1 MGKRILTFQIS
12 SKNVHESNLFLR
24 KLWSELNKYKRN
36 GWQYNSYRQNNVI
49 EIGSSNYGD
58 VSFDYKVKGCINN
71 IYFKNVEEDDLE
83 YIKRAV
89 NDAKK
94 INETITYYCEIDF
107 PLRSRCTT
115 LEGLN
120 TRFYSEGE
128 RTCIRLEIEAYSEND
143 FKYLIGK
150 KLEIIR
156 AIISVY
162 FRKKYI
168 LRDFKVKQFLD
179 KPEELPADNTVYDY
193 NFEWIDS
200 DDIPMTDEKEY
211 IIPKDMV
218 YLVDFIIKSNFY
230 TSQIQMMIN
239 AVQAFFLASTLKSI
253 SEEDCDCTKGCINV
267 ANAIAVSALEPLAN
281 LESIPN
287 SKCEYCGNTQ
297 FHVLQKM
304 RALINRYCS
313 ELHTKYVMDNYYTKR
328 SKFFHEGSN
337 DSDEYY
343 TGICWPQIDENCGNK
358 MEPPHSLIDYY
369 LFDLVSHIIRRRCFE
384 LINDIV

>member
-1 MGKRILTFQIS
+1 MRTLSFSIS

-24 KLWSELNKYKRN
+24 KLWSELNKYKSN
-36 GWQYNSYRQNNVI
+36 GWNCYSYRHNNVI

-58 VSFDYKVKGCINN
+58 ISFDYKVKGCINN
-71 IYFKNVEEDDLE
+71 IYFKNVEEGDIE

-89 NDAKK
+89 NDARR

-107 PLRSRCTT
+107 PLKSRCTT
-115 LEGLN
+115 EEGLN

-128 RTCIRLEIEAYSEND
+128 RTCIRLEMEAYSEND

-150 KLEIIR
+150 KVEILR

-162 FRKKYI
+162 FRKKYT
-168 LRDFKVKQFLD
+168 LKDFNVKYVLD
-179 KPEELPADNTVYDY
+179 KPDELPADNTVYDY
-193 NFEWIDS
+193 DLEWIDF
-200 DDIPMTDEKEY
+200 DEIPMTDENEY

-218 YLVDFIIKSNFY
+218 YFVDLIIKSNFY

-239 AVQAFFLASTLKSI
+239 AVQAFFLASTLKSV
-253 SEEDCDCTKGCINV
+253 SEERCEATKGCINV

-281 LESIPN
+281 LESIPDY
-287 SKCEYCGNTQ
+287 KCEYCGSTQ
-297 FHVLQKM
+297 FHVLKKM
-304 RALINRYCS
+304 RALIKRYHS
-313 ELHTKYVMDNYYTKR
+313 EWYTKYVMDTYYTKR

-343 TGICWPQIDENCGNK
+343 IGICWPQIDETCGNK
-358 MEPPHSLIDYY
+358 MESPRSLIDYN
-369 LFDLVSHIIRRRCFE
+369 LFDIVNHIIRRRCFE
-384 LINDIV
+384 LINGIV